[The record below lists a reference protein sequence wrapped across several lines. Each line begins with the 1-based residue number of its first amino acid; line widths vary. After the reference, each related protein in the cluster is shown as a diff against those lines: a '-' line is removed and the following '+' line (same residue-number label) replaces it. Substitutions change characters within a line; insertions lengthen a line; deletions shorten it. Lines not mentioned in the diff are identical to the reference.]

1 MRLLQNHLPLLM
13 HFTTHDASLTPQY
26 APVRCVRWLDPQT
39 PVSRSPDQAW
49 FAWGDDAG
57 FVRFQ
62 RLCGGAVAVAA
73 RGVAETETRN

>member
-1 MRLLQNHLPLLM
+1 
-13 HFTTHDASLTPQY
+13 
-26 APVRCVRWLDPQT
+26 LDPQT
-39 PVSRSPDQAW
+39 PVSRSPDRAW